1 MSQTNKPT
9 KQEQPMTD
17 EIQIPPGYA
26 MRANGDLVKLEN
38 LTDLEREEDAL
49 VNAIFPRAKALHDAM
64 AEFKYVAM
72 NMIEETIKRC
82 VEEHGIK
89 KFTKIKGNVQFVSVN
104 GNYKIQRAVD
114 DRIEHDS
121 SIEVAMQKFAMYSE
135 VLKEQAGPDAVKF
148 IDIATTA
155 KNGKYSTSRL
165 IDLLNKDIDH
175 PLYVGAKSALMQ
187 SLFIS
192 GSKAYLRFYIRNPR
206 DDSWTAMPLQF
217 SSIAATGPKSEAE
230 EEQPD
235 AA

>member
-135 VLKEQAGPDAVKF
+135 DDEGWICGDAGGASGELATVNRIGTSDGGHAYSSMDTNPAVPIPDNNEF
-148 IDIATTA
+148 
-155 KNGKYSTSRL
+155 GFTSAR
-165 IDLLNKDIDH
+165 
-175 PLYVGAKSALMQ
+175 YVS
-187 SLFIS
+187 
-192 GSKAYLRFYIRNPR
+192 
-206 DDSWTAMPLQF
+206 DSF
-217 SSIAATGPKSEAE
+217 H
-230 EEQPD
+230 
-235 AA
+235 

>member
-1 MSQTNKPT
+1 MSHTNKLT
-9 KQEQPMTD
+9 KQEQTMTD
-17 EIQIPPGYA
+17 EFQIPPGYT

-49 VNAIFPRAKALHDAM
+49 VNTIFPRAKALHDEM
-64 AEFKYVAM
+64 AEFKFTAM
-72 NMIEETIKRC
+72 HLIEETIKRC

-104 GNYKIQRAVD
+104 GKYKIQRAVD

-121 SIEVAMQKFAMYSE
+121 SIEVAIQKFALYSD

-175 PLYVGAKSALMQ
+175 PLYVGAKAALMQ

-192 GSKAYLRFYIRNPR
+192 GSKAYLRFYIRNIN
-206 DDSWTAMPLQF
+206 DDSWVAMPLQF
-217 SSIAATGPKSEAE
+217 SSIAAVAPEVHGDE
-230 EEQPD
+230 EE
-235 AA
+235 

>member
-1 MSQTNKPT
+1 
-9 KQEQPMTD
+9 
-17 EIQIPPGYA
+17 
-26 MRANGDLVKLEN
+26 
-38 LTDLEREEDAL
+38 
-49 VNAIFPRAKALHDAM
+49 
-64 AEFKYVAM
+64 
-72 NMIEETIKRC
+72 
-82 VEEHGIK
+82 
-89 KFTKIKGNVQFVSVN
+89 
-104 GNYKIQRAVD
+104 
-114 DRIEHDS
+114 
-121 SIEVAMQKFAMYSE
+121 MQKFAMYSE

-217 SSIAATGPKSEAE
+217 SSIAATAPQSEAE